1 MYNKTIIRFG
11 FCDIQNNQGLGSG
24 HDLSRPWLFRLSQKP
39 HLIIVY
45 CRPGKG
51 IGFEIVFMVVLID
64 EPFCYW
70 PRLPSI
76 VLCPD
81 EGPGCVLNVVCL
93 NLLISQAGVFMGFSI
108 TSAVLGGVIII
119 CYSIAISQLRR
130 YDSRR
135 NRSRTYYNYNSYSY
149 RYGRDNYNYHGKMAV
164 LAIMLVLGIVTF
176 GTGIWAAIC
185 TCLMKPCS
193 CCGQPPVSYV

>member
-1 MYNKTIIRFG
+1 M
-11 FCDIQNNQGLGSG
+11 
-24 HDLSRPWLFRLSQKP
+24 
-39 HLIIVY
+39 
-45 CRPGKG
+45 
-51 IGFEIVFMVVLID
+51 
-64 EPFCYW
+64 
-70 PRLPSI
+70 
-76 VLCPD
+76 
-81 EGPGCVLNVVCL
+81 LNVVCL

-135 NRSRTYYNYNSYSY
+135 NRSRTYYDYDSYNY

-176 GTGIWAAIC
+176 GAGIWAAIC
-185 TCLMKPCS
+185 TCLMKPCG
-193 CCGQPPVSYV
+193 CCGQPPVSYM

>member
-1 MYNKTIIRFG
+1 M
-11 FCDIQNNQGLGSG
+11 
-24 HDLSRPWLFRLSQKP
+24 
-39 HLIIVY
+39 
-45 CRPGKG
+45 
-51 IGFEIVFMVVLID
+51 
-64 EPFCYW
+64 
-70 PRLPSI
+70 
-76 VLCPD
+76 
-81 EGPGCVLNVVCL
+81 LNVVCL

-135 NRSRTYYNYNSYSY
+135 NRSRSYYDYDYYNYRT

-176 GTGIWAAIC
+176 GAGIWAAIC
-185 TCLMKPCS
+185 TCLMKPCG
-193 CCGQPPVSYV
+193 CCGQPEVSYM